1 MEYILSKHIA
11 CKSLSRSMENY
22 MKGTSNGHIEYSLQ
36 LKNQFKILKIFLF
49 ENVLYSETWKET

>member
-1 MEYILSKHIA
+1 
-11 CKSLSRSMENY
+11 MENY

-36 LKNQFKILKIFLF
+36 LKNHFKIFKIFLF